1 MADAVHADMLNLMEA
16 LPKRATEAQ
25 KRELMGKLNDMI
37 RGNPVHESLKSWENS
52 LRTTFGNDY
61 HLTADLIVLE
71 VFMDKYKNLLKSLKE
86 EDAPNDEEMAMGGRK
101 RRRGKKTKSK
111 SKKNRRYTRRR

>member
-1 MADAVHADMLNLMEA
+1 MANAIHADMLNLMEA

-25 KRELMGKLNDMI
+25 KRELMGTLNDMI
-37 RGNPVHESLKSWENS
+37 RGNPVHEALKSWEKA

-61 HLTADLIVLE
+61 HLTADIVVLG

-86 EDAPNDEEMAMGGRK
+86 EDAPNDVEMKAG
-101 RRRGKKTKSK
+101 RRRKTKKKRSSKKKTHG
-111 SKKNRRYTRRR
+111 RRV

>member
-37 RGNPVHESLKSWENS
+37 RGNPVHEALKSWEKA

-61 HLTADLIVLE
+61 HLTADIVVLG

-86 EDAPNDEEMAMGGRK
+86 EDAPNDVEMAMGGRK
-101 RRRGKKTKSK
+101 RRAKKTKSK